1 LSRLVLTF
9 AIAVVNDVGSRRSMN
24 VLEIYPN
31 YSLWFEAADAE
42 QVQRLRAAA
51 RLHATDE
58 QAEAFGKLA
67 PARAFH
73 LVGDAAAFDLMPG
86 VFDEIIVHYTPGALR
101 RLNLEDRMRTWIRP
115 SGYYRFQPDFV
126 DESERVREEQ
136 EHEYRPLLRSRF

>member
-1 LSRLVLTF
+1 
-9 AIAVVNDVGSRRSMN
+9 MN

-31 YSLWFEAADAE
+31 YSWWFEGSDSDE
-42 QVQRLRAAA
+42 IGRLRGAA

-58 QAEAFGKLA
+58 QTEAFEKLA

-73 LVGDAAAFDLMPG
+73 LVGDAATLDLMPG

-101 RLNLEDRMRTWIRP
+101 RLNLEERMRMWIRP
-115 SGYYRFQPDFV
+115 SGYYGFQPDFV
-126 DESERVREEQ
+126 DENEQVREEQ

>member
-1 LSRLVLTF
+1 
-9 AIAVVNDVGSRRSMN
+9 MN

-31 YSLWFEAADAE
+31 YSWWFEGSDSE
-42 QVQRLRAAA
+42 QVGRLRAAA

-58 QAEAFGKLA
+58 QVEAFEKLA

-73 LVGDAAAFDLMPG
+73 LVGDAATLDLMPG

-101 RLNLEDRMRTWIRP
+101 RLNLEERMRTWIRP

-126 DESERVREEQ
+126 DEEEHAREEQ
-136 EHEYRPLLRSRF
+136 EHEYRPFLRSRF